1 MLTPRDIPSFVKKWQ
16 SVLNTSIGLYVPEI
30 LEEQTSEVLP
40 EKRMLSHSVVSDSF
54 RSLWTLAR
62 QDPLSMG
69 FPRQEC

>member
-69 FPRQEC
+69 LPRQEC

>member
-16 SVLNTSIGLYVPEI
+16 SVLNTSIGLYVPDI